1 MIPNNVSG
9 DTVEAAAADP
19 GAAPV
24 VSGDPARVLDL
35 PGAINLRDVGGYR
48 TVDGRTVRWRMLLRC
63 GAMHRLGEPA
73 HTAFTEIGLR
83 TVVDLRELSEFQ
95 HEPDMLGPV
104 PVTIAHIP
112 VYAAVLPSTAA
123 TTEAEPAGSAGP
135 GAAVHPRVDT
145 AGEAV
150 AAGAVSA
157 LRALVDDDTPLT
169 LEKLYT
175 FAVDERG
182 ERLTA
187 AVLALA
193 APDALPAVVH
203 CSAGK
208 DRTGMVIAL
217 TLALLGVPDETIA
230 ADYALTARYLV
241 GEIAEALSTAPN
253 GKPVPAELLTCPP
266 ELIVATLARIR
277 DRHGDVRSFLLAHG
291 ATPTALDELRDTL
304 LAPAPAP
311 ANAIS
316 TAATD

>member
-24 VSGDPARVLDL
+24 VSGDPARVLEL

-73 HTAFTEIGLR
+73 HTAFAEIGLR

-112 VYAAVLPSTAA
+112 VYAAVLPSAA
-123 TTEAEPAGSAGP
+123 ARTEAEPAGSAGFAGS
-135 GAAVHPRVDT
+135 GAATEHRVDT

-157 LRALVDDDTPLT
+157 LRALIDDGTPLT

-253 GKPVPAELLTCPP
+253 GKPVPAELLICPP
-266 ELIVATLARIR
+266 ELIVATLERIR

-304 LAPAPAP
+304 L
-311 ANAIS
+311 
-316 TAATD
+316 TAAPTPTG